1 MIIDARLK
9 THHAP
14 ELIKDKNIEV
24 RVDKLGEIGGSLHG
38 II

>member
-9 THHAP
+9 KHHAP
-14 ELIKDKNIEV
+14 ELIKDKQVEE
-24 RVDKLGEIGGSLHG
+24 RVNRLGENGRSLYG